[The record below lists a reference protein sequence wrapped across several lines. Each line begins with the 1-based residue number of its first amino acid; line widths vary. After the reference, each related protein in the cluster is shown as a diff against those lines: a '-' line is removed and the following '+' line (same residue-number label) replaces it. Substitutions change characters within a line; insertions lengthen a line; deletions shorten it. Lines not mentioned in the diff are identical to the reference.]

1 MADEKMTEKVY
12 CYNHPSQDNSL
23 PLMAAMMSQNKGM
36 EPALMA
42 SMMNGGMNGQWNNPL
57 INFNLV

>member
-23 PLMAAMMSQNKGM
+23 ALAAMMNQNKGCDPM
-36 EPALMA
+36 AMA

-57 INFNLV
+57 K